1 LKWIKD
7 YLASRQQKVIVR
19 NEESERCDAIV
30 VSLRV
35 QSWSLICL
43 LSMLMIYLRHLR
55 VNFFADDTKL
65 LQSVTCD
72 LDIVQLQADTDNFL
86 NSL

>member
-1 LKWIKD
+1 MISGIHQGSILGP
-7 YLASRQQKVIVR
+7 YLF
-19 NEESERCDAIV
+19 AIYV
-30 VSLRV
+30 NDLPKTVK
-35 QSWSLICL
+35 SLIF
-43 LSMLMIYLRHLR
+43 H
-55 VNFFADDTKL
+55 FADDTKL